1 MNKIKSLLRNFKARI
16 TLRIVSFCTTP
27 YKYLADKIYD
37 HIQEDMPNILENTS
51 DWRELSEKVETSSNL
66 EQSLWD
72 TIHDQAINLVED
84 KLDSVS
90 QSLEKADLAHKL
102 RGEFITSADIEDEL
116 NDSDTISALECDIT
130 RLQDGKV
137 DGDDFDYE
145 LSQAY
150 SFTELSDK
158 VDELEANSDGDPF
171 TDIDDESHP
180 VSKLIDDRNEQIHS
194 LIIELKDRLD
204 IAEQNLAV
212 KTEQMETVY
221 TKLKELK
228 NFDTV
233 LSAIKDLEA
242 KLPTNG

>member
-1 MNKIKSLLRNFKARI
+1 MNKIKSLLRNYKARTVSFFKA
-16 TLRIVSFCTTP
+16 P
-27 YKYLADKIYD
+27 YHKFY
-37 HIQEDMPNILENTS
+37 
-51 DWRELSEKVETSSNL
+51 
-66 EQSLWD
+66 QSLWD
-72 TIHDQAINLVED
+72 SIHDQTVCLVSD
-84 KLDSVS
+84 KLEND
-90 QSLEKADLAHKL
+90 QDFLDLEEDVNNMKDDKL
-102 RGEFITSADIEDEL
+102 NT
-116 NDSDTISALECDIT
+116 
-130 RLQDGKV
+130 
-137 DGDDFDYE
+137 DDFDYE
-145 LSQAY
+145 LCNNY
-150 SFTELSDK
+150 TFTELSDK

-194 LIIELKDRLD
+194 MIIELKDRLD

-212 KTEQMETVY
+212 KTEQMEKVY